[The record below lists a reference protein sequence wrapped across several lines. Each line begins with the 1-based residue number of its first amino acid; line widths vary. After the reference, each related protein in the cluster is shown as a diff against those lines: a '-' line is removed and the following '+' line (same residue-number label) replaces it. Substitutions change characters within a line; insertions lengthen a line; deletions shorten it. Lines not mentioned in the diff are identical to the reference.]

1 MESHPIVSDGN
12 KQRDN
17 DEKRAQLVDDNDDSK
32 KDNMPDEQEYQ
43 LIETVPD
50 YLPDVVK

>member
-12 KQRDN
+12 KQR
-17 DEKRAQLVDDNDDSK
+17 DNDDSK